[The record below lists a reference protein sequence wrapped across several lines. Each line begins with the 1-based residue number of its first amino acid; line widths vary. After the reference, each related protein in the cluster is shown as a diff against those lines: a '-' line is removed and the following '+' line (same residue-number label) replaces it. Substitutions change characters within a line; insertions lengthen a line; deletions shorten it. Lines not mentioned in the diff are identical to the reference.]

1 MQQEEPESQETEA
14 LQSTAPQ
21 ISHAFHT
28 LSLFSRTLF

>member
-21 ISHAFHT
+21 ISHAFSHFIT
-28 LSLFSRTLF
+28 RTLF